1 MNLRLLIFSL
11 CFVFAIALQAGFE
24 TKPLTEKQLKTH
36 KLEGKFFKKGTEVEG
51 ILIATSDRVSD
62 YAHAE
67 SAYLFGK
74 IMQSIDKKVADRIRE
89 KRVLCILI
97 GHDELTSDVPQFRT
111 KKGQGIEIF
120 TIGEAGAF
128 CVGSGRVRWLSLR
141 RGRDGIRGR
150 HETGEHLIHELGH
163 LIHGAGFDDLTE
175 ARRRPSRRRGS
186 WESGTTGGRLSVSGG

>member
-97 GHDELTSDVPQFRT
+97 GHAELTSEFPSSEPKRRARNW
-111 KKGQGIEIF
+111 IF

-128 CVGSGRVRWLSLR
+128 CVGSGRAGGRLCR
-141 RGRDGIRGR
+141 GGRDGIRGR
-150 HETGEHLIHELGH
+150 HETGEHS
-163 LIHGAGFDDLTE
+163 D
-175 ARRRPSRRRGS
+175 P
-186 WESGTTGGRLSVSGG
+186 